1 MMEERLIQEYLRVTG
16 GVMPAVY
23 ADPERQGQQI
33 EKFSLF
39 ESADLDYSDF
49 TNLEP
54 GTTI

>member
-1 MMEERLIQEYLRVTG
+1 MEERLIQEYLKVTG

-54 GTTI
+54 GTKI